1 MTVAQLRVIVDDE
14 ISPDESLLTHLE
26 RDKRLGVRRLV
37 SRNQRRRQAKKSQRQ
52 RASHLRAL
60 DEGYWSNKIEKLVG
74 VDEVGRG
81 CIAGPVVAAA
91 VALPPGFELDELD
104 DSKNLNPLQRKYCSE
119 VIHECA
125 LAIGIG
131 YVNADQ
137 IDELNIL
144 QAALLA
150 MRKAVRKLG
159 LAPEKILIDGM
170 DLPET
175 GFEEEAV
182 VHGDS
187 RSISIAAAS
196 VVAKVHRD
204 TVMAQFATKYPQYG
218 FEENKG
224 YGTAAH
230 VEALRKN
237 GPTILHR
244 RSFAPVSTW
253 QSTG

>member
-60 DEGYWSNKIEKLVG
+60 DEGYWSNKIENLVG

-119 VIHECA
+119 VI
-125 LAIGIG
+125 
-131 YVNADQ
+131 
-137 IDELNIL
+137 
-144 QAALLA
+144 
-150 MRKAVRKLG
+150 
-159 LAPEKILIDGM
+159 P
-170 DLPET
+170 
-175 GFEEEAV
+175 
-182 VHGDS
+182 
-187 RSISIAAAS
+187 
-196 VVAKVHRD
+196 
-204 TVMAQFATKYPQYG
+204 
-218 FEENKG
+218 
-224 YGTAAH
+224 
-230 VEALRKN
+230 
-237 GPTILHR
+237 
-244 RSFAPVSTW
+244 
-253 QSTG
+253 